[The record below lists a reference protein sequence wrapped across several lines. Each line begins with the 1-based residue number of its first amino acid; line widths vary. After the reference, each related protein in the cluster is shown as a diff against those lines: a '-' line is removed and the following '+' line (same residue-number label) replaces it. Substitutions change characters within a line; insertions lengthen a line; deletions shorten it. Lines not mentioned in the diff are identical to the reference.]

1 VLLIVREIVPGMG
14 ADEYNAAGAP
24 VTIKAAMY
32 LKKTIDTTNANRVD
46 PH

>member
-24 VTIKAAMY
+24 VTNIKQKFY
-32 LKKTIDTTNANRVD
+32 PTFERKKRM
-46 PH
+46 